1 MPLIWALCERQWDN
15 DKMKLKKSILRIFEV
30 RAKPGN
36 AELLRQKLSDTSVS
50 VVNGK
55 PGNLGYFFGENLSS
69 DENDL
74 MFISVWKD
82 LESIK
87 SLFGKEWEES
97 FLPEGYDEIIES
109 CSIKHIEFDGNLV
122 S

>member
-1 MPLIWALCERQWDN
+1 MILRKC
-15 DKMKLKKSILRIFEV
+15 ILRIFEV
-30 RAKPGN
+30 RAKSGN
-36 AELLRQKLSDTSVS
+36 AELLKQKLSDTSVS
-50 VVNGK
+50 VVKGK
-55 PGNLGYFFGENLSS
+55 PGNIGYFFGANLSS

-74 MFISVWKD
+74 VFISVWED

-87 SLFGKEWEES
+87 SLFGEKWEES
-97 FLPEGYDEIIES
+97 YLPEGYDEIIES

>member
-1 MPLIWALCERQWDN
+1 MNLS
-15 DKMKLKKSILRIFEV
+15 KSILRIFEV

-36 AELLRQKLSDTSVS
+36 AEILKQKLADTSVS

-55 PGNLGYFFGENLSS
+55 PGNLGYFFGKNLSA

-74 MFISVWKD
+74 VFISVWKD

-109 CSIKHIEFDGNLV
+109 CSIRHVEFDGKLH

>member
-1 MPLIWALCERQWDN
+1 MRV
-15 DKMKLKKSILRIFEV
+15 FEV

-36 AELLRQKLSDTSVS
+36 VDVLKQKLSDTSVS

-74 MFISVWKD
+74 VFISVWKD

-87 SLFGKEWEES
+87 SLFGEEWKES
-97 FLPEGYDEIIES
+97 YLPEGYDEIIES
-109 CSIKHIEFDGNLV
+109 CSIKHIEFDGHLG

>member
-1 MPLIWALCERQWDN
+1 
-15 DKMKLKKSILRIFEV
+15 MKLSKSILRIFEV
-30 RAKPGN
+30 RAKPGY
-36 AELLRQKLSDTSVS
+36 AEILKQKLSDTSVT

-55 PGNLGYFFGENLSS
+55 PGNRGYFFGEKLSS
-69 DENDL
+69 DGNDL
-74 MFISVWKD
+74 VFISIWKN

-87 SLFGKEWEES
+87 SLFGEKWEES

-122 S
+122 